1 VPGTRY
7 LGPNLVIKNHSQTSL
22 NLTEAFVYRWR
33 HSDSREWYIGY
44 HKGTADDGY
53 ICSSKIAHP
62 RISTETG
69 WTRRI
74 LRGGTKRQM
83 LALEMRLLTR
93 LNAKDNPKSL
103 NKSNGYPPGTYYG
116 STIRVRL
123 VRALPTAGV
132 VVWPKFNQAL
142 KQQTGMDY
150 YSHVSS
156 HFFRAVLDNNI
167 PLVKDYIPI
176 IERVFGVVLD
186 YDIAKKTK

>member
-1 VPGTRY
+1 M
-7 LGPNLVIKNHSQTSL
+7 KSS
-22 NLTEAFVYRWR
+22 FVYRWR
-33 HSDSREWYIGY
+33 NTQTREWYIGY
-44 HKGTADDGY
+44 HTGTADDGY
-53 ICSSKIAHP
+53 ICSSQIARP
-62 RISTETG
+62 RIVAEPHE
-69 WTRRI
+69 WQRKI
-74 LRGGTKRQM
+74 LRWGTKRQM

-123 VRALPTAGV
+123 VKALPTSGR

-150 YSHVSS
+150 YGHVSS
-156 HFFRAVLDNNI
+156 HFFRAVIDNNI

-186 YDIAKKTK
+186 YDIVKKTKQA